1 MYIYTYINVFVQSL
15 LGMDKSRY
23 WPSLSIHR
31 VNPWPAFCR
40 GRLLGRRSCRLATTF
55 SRIGGGEN
63 EPGWVM
69 GLYHPMGLIIFNLE
83 LPWNC
88 NSCSSFWWIDG
99 EVSFRTRGFNLP
111 HSHLANRKCCEI
123 MRNLHVYKFC
133 FPWPTFGSW
142 GKFHGLSHENW

>member
-88 NSCSSFWWIDG
+88 NSCSSF
-99 EVSFRTRGFNLP
+99 
-111 HSHLANRKCCEI
+111 
-123 MRNLHVYKFC
+123 
-133 FPWPTFGSW
+133 
-142 GKFHGLSHENW
+142 